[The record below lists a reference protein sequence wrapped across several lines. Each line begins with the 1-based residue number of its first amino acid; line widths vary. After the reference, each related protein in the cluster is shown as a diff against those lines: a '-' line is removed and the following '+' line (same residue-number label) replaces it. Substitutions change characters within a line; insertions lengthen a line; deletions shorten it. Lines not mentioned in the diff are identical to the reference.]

1 MSGGLFTPDQSFINL
16 SKKGILTFYPYW
28 CVCACAVRRSE
39 ECVKLVEDELCW
51 DEKKIE
57 LPIFTS
63 CPLFKKRLQ
72 DCVEGVIHTCAR
84 RSGVR
89 RRQAQKTID
98 LVRQLLSMELN
109 FINIHH
115 PDFIGTHIEKVRV
128 EATAEVRKALL
139 TKKATQTPSYDLPVC
154 ENWLWA
160 RGEGLTRR
168 DKRNKFHKYQRRY
181 AQIQNRILWCVRW

>member
-1 MSGGLFTPDQSFINL
+1 M
-16 SKKGILTFYPYW
+16 
-28 CVCACAVRRSE
+28 
-39 ECVKLVEDELCW
+39 
-51 DEKKIE
+51 
-57 LPIFTS
+57 
-63 CPLFKKRLQ
+63 
-72 DCVEGVIHTCAR
+72 
-84 RSGVR
+84 R

-109 FINIHH
+109 
-115 PDFIGTHIEKVRV
+115 FIGTHIEKVRV

-139 TKKATQTPSYDLPVC
+139 TKKAKQTPSYDLPVC

-160 RGEGLTRR
+160 RGGGLTRR